1 MQIELYGMP
10 VLMLVLLPFV
20 VLLLLI
26 HREHKAE
33 RVLTKSQW
41 RYVLFY
47 QPRLLRGYVREYWR
61 DILATLLFVFSSV
74 VTIQYYFGIIGI
86 VIFYVI
92 ASTYESLRNRITFRQ
107 YNQDNL
113 KKFIEAYNDV
123 ADNPPPRTAMQIKT
137 TKPKIKQTALIFL
150 CKCSL
155 QQC

>member
-1 MQIELYGMP
+1 MKTELYGIP
-10 VLMLVLLPFV
+10 ILMLVSLAFV

-26 HREHKAE
+26 HREHKTE

-86 VIFYVI
+86 IIFYAIV
-92 ASTYESLRNRITFRQ
+92 SMYESLRNRISFRR
-107 YNQDNL
+107 YNQDDL
-113 KKFIEAYNDV
+113 KKFIEAYNDI
-123 ADNPPPRTAMQIKT
+123 A
-137 TKPKIKQTALIFL
+137 TKPQPIATMLL
-150 CKCSL
+150 NCER
-155 QQC
+155 